1 MRRSEEVENDL
12 NRVECSE
19 RNLYE
24 EGIPVAHRA
33 VPEAWKLKGL
43 ELAALVALRAD
54 ESGILVNILEKVEA
68 VSLIVMETAY
78 DVYRIEM
85 GR

>member
-43 ELAALVALRAD
+43 ELAALVALRA
-54 ESGILVNILEKVEA
+54 SPL
-68 VSLIVMETAY
+68 
-78 DVYRIEM
+78 
-85 GR
+85 

>member
-12 NRVECSE
+12 HWVECSE

-24 EGIPVAHRA
+24 EGVPVAHRA
-33 VPEAWKLKGL
+33 VPETRKLKSL
-43 ELAALVALRAD
+43 ELAALIALRAD
-54 ESGILVNILEKVEA
+54 ESCIFIYILEKVET
-68 VSLIVMETAY
+68 VSLIVMEAAY

-85 GR
+85 SR

>member
-1 MRRSEEVENDL
+1 MRRPEEVENDL
-12 NRVECSE
+12 HRVECSK
-19 RNLYE
+19 RDLYE
-24 EGIPVAHRA
+24 EGVPVAHRA

-54 ESGILVNILEKVEA
+54 ESCVLVNILEKVEV

>member
-1 MRRSEEVENDL
+1 MRRPEEVENDL
-12 NRVECSE
+12 HRVECRE

-24 EGIPVAHRA
+24 EGVPVAHRT
-33 VPEAWKLKGL
+33 VPETWKLKGL

-54 ESGILVNILEKVEA
+54 ESCILVNILEKVEA
-68 VSLIVMETAY
+68 VSLIVMEAAN